1 MLIECL
7 SVFVVVVGPN
17 WTIALHN
24 TRCPRDRF
32 NMYAEF
38 RMYHF
43 QLGPIKENVSVSECA
58 GVWLLCGIPW
68 NSKWEG
74 SFQTTRMAMASQS
87 KTLRLVI
94 RSTVDGHASQ
104 QQFIFICHTMYALG
118 HHTII
123 PPNAKYK

>member
-58 GVWLLCGIPW
+58 GVWLVCACCVVFRGIQNGKVHFKQHEW
-68 NSKWEG
+68 QWLHSRKLFG
-74 SFQTTRMAMASQS
+74 
-87 KTLRLVI
+87 
-94 RSTVDGHASQ
+94 
-104 QQFIFICHTMYALG
+104 
-118 HHTII
+118 
-123 PPNAKYK
+123 